1 VLRVSANGEG
11 FWQAVCAIAEDDV
24 SRAVFVEVLDSCR
37 LTPDERRMILEKLA
51 AARGDRQ

>member
-1 VLRVSANGEG
+1 
-11 FWQAVCAIAEDDV
+11 VCAIAEDDL

-51 AARGDRQ
+51 AARGDRSSRGVSTSEKGTA